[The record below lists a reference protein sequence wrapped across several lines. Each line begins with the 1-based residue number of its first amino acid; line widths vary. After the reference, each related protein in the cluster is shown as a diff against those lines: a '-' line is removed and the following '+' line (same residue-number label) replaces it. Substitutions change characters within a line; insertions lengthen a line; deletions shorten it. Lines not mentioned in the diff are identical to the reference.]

1 MKKLALIPAVLAFMA
16 AVNVGS
22 ASAADNN
29 QYNQMPPANHQTQ
42 SQQVNKQQP
51 AQQAVQNQNQ
61 QFNQQAPGQQVAE
74 QARVQNNSQ
83 NSQYN
88 QGKNAQYNNSDKK
101 EVKQADKKDPNCNNK
116 LNTRRTFMQ

>member
-29 QYNQMPPANHQTQ
+29 QYNQMPLANHQTQ

-101 EVKQADKKDPNCNNK
+101 EAKQSALKQPTKP
-116 LNTRRTFMQ
+116 TITTIS